1 MEAEKV
7 LLVTGRYNDLAT
19 AIERAEEK
27 RIKADIA

>member
-7 LLVTGRYNDLAT
+7 LLVTGRYDALAA

-27 RIKADIA
+27 RIKADIT